1 MTSAGRSLSSWTRY
15 TSPRLGNR
23 HVGACALT
31 DLLSSH
37 PTQRSLLKST
47 LFGPVRSVGDRVKAC
62 GLLLQCLTLL
72 LLQSELEE
80 VVDARTRGTLSV
92 SALNGSENR
101 FVHSACLRNP
111 DVASITIHMLNAFR
125 PIQNL

>member
-62 GLLLQCLTLL
+62 GLLLLCLTLL
-72 LLQSELEE
+72 LLHSELEQFI
-80 VVDARTRGTLSV
+80 DTLSR
-92 SALNGSENR
+92 STLARCALNGGHDR
-101 FVHSACLRNP
+101 LV
-111 DVASITIHMLNAFR
+111 D
-125 PIQNL
+125 

>member
-72 LLQSELEE
+72 LRQGKIEE
-80 VVDARTRGTLSV
+80 FVDALTRGTVSLSCVNV
-92 SALNGSENR
+92 SDL
-101 FVHSACLRNP
+101 
-111 DVASITIHMLNAFR
+111 
-125 PIQNL
+125 

>member
-47 LFGPVRSVGDRVKAC
+47 LFGPVRSVGDRVEAC

-72 LLQSELEE
+72 LLKRELEQF
-80 VVDARTRGTLSV
+80 VDAPTRGMAALGAANRRLDTSV
-92 SALNGSENR
+92 EGERL
-101 FVHSACLRNP
+101 
-111 DVASITIHMLNAFR
+111 M
-125 PIQNL
+125 

>member
-1 MTSAGRSLSSWTRY
+1 MTSAGRSLSTWTRS

-62 GLLLQCLTLL
+62 GFLLQRLTLF
-72 LLQSELEE
+72 LLQSELEQFI
-80 VVDARTRGTLSV
+80 DTLTRGTLSLC
-92 SALNGSENR
+92 ALNGSENR
-101 FVHSACLRNP
+101 FVHSKRLRNP
-111 DVASITIHMLNAFR
+111 HIIAMMLQAVSLNNAT
-125 PIQNL
+125 